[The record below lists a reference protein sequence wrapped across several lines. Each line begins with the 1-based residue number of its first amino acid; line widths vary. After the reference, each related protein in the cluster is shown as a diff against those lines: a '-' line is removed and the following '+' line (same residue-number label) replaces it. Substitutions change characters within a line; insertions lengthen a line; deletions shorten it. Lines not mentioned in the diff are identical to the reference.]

1 MYEYKFLW
9 KTMYHFLDFEKPISI
24 LEGKIEELRNLSSSD
39 GINIGFEV
47 NKLEEQLE
55 KELKKTY
62 SKLSPWEKVKV
73 ARHPLRPHPSDIIKK
88 IFSNWQPLA
97 GDRNYAEDNAI
108 LGGLAKFEDSPCVI
122 IGIEKGKTV
131 DSRIFHNFGMVR
143 PEGYRKAQ
151 RLINFANKFSLP
163 VFTFIDTAGAYPGKG
178 AEERGQA
185 EAIAKCIKTSLN
197 STVPIISVITGEG
210 GSGGAVALATGNK
223 VIMLEHSIYSVI
235 SPEGCASIL
244 WRSADNNE
252 QAANALKLTAQDL
265 IKLNVIDEI
274 IPEPIGAAHRDH
286 NSIML
291 SIQNSLRS
299 NLEELYK
306 LKSDELISARKK
318 RFINF

>member
-1 MYEYKFLW
+1 
-9 KTMYHFLDFEKPISI
+9 MYHFLDFEKPISI

-39 GINIGFEV
+39 GVNIGFEV

-55 KELKKTY
+55 KELIKTY

-97 GDRNYAEDNAI
+97 GDRNYAEDNAV
-108 LGGLAKFEDSPCVI
+108 LGGIAKFEDSPCVI

-131 DSRIFHNFGMVR
+131 DTRIFHNFGMVR

-151 RLINFANKFSLP
+151 RLIDFANKFSLP

-197 STVPIISVITGEG
+197 SSVPIISVITGEG
-210 GSGGAVALATGNK
+210 GS
-223 VIMLEHSIYSVI
+223 IYI
-235 SPEGCASIL
+235 
-244 WRSADNNE
+244 
-252 QAANALKLTAQDL
+252 
-265 IKLNVIDEI
+265 
-274 IPEPIGAAHRDH
+274 
-286 NSIML
+286 
-291 SIQNSLRS
+291 
-299 NLEELYK
+299 Y
-306 LKSDELISARKK
+306 
-318 RFINF
+318 

>member
-1 MYEYKFLW
+1 
-9 KTMYHFLDFEKPISI
+9 MYHFLDFEKPISI

-55 KELKKTY
+55 NELKKTY

-97 GDRNYAEDNAI
+97 GDRNFAEDNAI
-108 LGGLAKFEDSPCVI
+108 LGGLAKFEGSPCVI

-151 RLINFANKFSLP
+151 RLIDFANKFSLP

-244 WRSADNNE
+244 WRSSENATN
-252 QAANALKLTAQDL
+252 AANALRLTAQDL
-265 IKLNVIDEI
+265 YSLNIIDSIIK
-274 IPEPIGAAHRDH
+274 EPLGAAHRDH
-286 NSIML
+286 QTTMTTLGDAIESSLKDLL
-291 SIQNSLRS
+291 SNRTK
-299 NLEELYK
+299 NFRENR
-306 LKSDELISARKK
+306 RKK
-318 RFINF
+318 FIAMTDNKLI

>member
-1 MYEYKFLW
+1 
-9 KTMYHFLDFEKPISI
+9 MYHFLDFEKPISI

-39 GINIGFEV
+39 GVNIGFEV

-55 KELKKTY
+55 KELIKTY

-97 GDRNYAEDNAI
+97 GDRNYAEDNAV
-108 LGGLAKFEDSPCVI
+108 LGGIAKFEDSPCVI

-131 DSRIFHNFGMVR
+131 DTRIFHNFGMVR

-151 RLINFANKFSLP
+151 RLIDFANKFSLP

-244 WRSADNNE
+244 WRSAQNNE

-265 IKLNVIDEI
+265 LKLNVIDEI

-286 NSIML
+286 DTIMF

-306 LKSDELISARKK
+306 LKSEDLISARKS

>member
-1 MYEYKFLW
+1 
-9 KTMYHFLDFEKPISI
+9 MYHFLDFEKPISI

-108 LGGLAKFEDSPCVI
+108 LGGLAKFEGRPCVI

-131 DSRIFHNFGMVR
+131 DDRIFHNFGMVR

-252 QAANALKLTAQDL
+252 KAANALKLTAQDL
-265 IKLNVIDEI
+265 LKLNVIDEI

-286 NSIML
+286 DSIMM
-291 SIQNSLRS
+291 SIKNSLRS
-299 NLEELYK
+299 NLEELKK

>member
-1 MYEYKFLW
+1 
-9 KTMYHFLDFEKPISI
+9 MYHFLDFEKPISI
-24 LEGKIEELRNLSSSD
+24 LEGKIEELRNLSSSN
-39 GINIGFEV
+39 GVNIGFEV

-55 KELKKTY
+55 KELIKTY

-97 GDRNYAEDNAI
+97 GDRNYAEDNAV
-108 LGGLAKFEDSPCVI
+108 LGGIAKFEDRPCVI
-122 IGIEKGKTV
+122 LGIEKGKTV
-131 DSRIFHNFGMVR
+131 DTRIFHNFGMVR

-151 RLINFANKFSLP
+151 RLIDFANKFSLP

-197 STVPIISVITGEG
+197 SSVPIISVITGEG

-244 WRSADNNE
+244 WRSAENNE

-265 IKLNVIDEI
+265 LKLNVIDEI

-286 NSIML
+286 DTIMF

-306 LKSDELISARKK
+306 LKSEDLISARKS